1 MYNFDELIDRKS
13 TPAAKFHSIYLQEI
27 FGTDQLYPFWVA
39 DMDFK
44 IPPSIQE
51 AFYHR
56 TDHGVFGYELK
67 SNGCIPAISLWF
79 NDRFHCTLNSDWI
92 LFTPTIMSSVA
103 LAIDAFTSPTD
114 GIIILP
120 PVYMDFANTI
130 HKTGRRIVEVPL
142 ELINLH
148 YEIDFECLER
158 MASIPENTVLLIS
171 NPHNPGGRVWTRT
184 ELEKIVDICL
194 KHHILLISDEIHA
207 DIIFSMG
214 KFTSLLDFPD
224 IHSQLVV
231 CYSPGKVFNI
241 AAVTDSLAIIPEEKK
256 RIEFRT
262 LLQRYNMGRTNA
274 FAQVAMESGFK
285 HSSPWVDALVKYVE
299 KNHDFIAHF
308 LETRMPQIK
317 LVKQEGTFLVWFKV
331 DQLPLQGNDLI
342 RYLAKE
348 ARVGLNDGAA
358 FGKAGEGFLRMN
370 IACPLSIIKEA
381 MEGMA
386 QAIGKLNLKK

>member
-1 MYNFDELIDRKS
+1 MYNFDEHIDRKS
-13 TPAAKFHSIYLQEI
+13 TPAAKFHPTYLQEI

-67 SNGCIPAISLWF
+67 SNECVPSISHWF
-79 NDRFHCTLNSDWI
+79 NDRFHCTLESDWI

-103 LAIDAFTSPTD
+103 LAIDTFTAPTA

-130 HKTGRRIVEVPL
+130 QKTGRKTIEVPL
-142 ELINLH
+142 ELKNLH
-148 YEIDFECLER
+148 YEIDFEELEK
-158 MASIPENTVLLIS
+158 MASIPENSALLMS
-171 NPHNPGGRVWTRT
+171 NPHNPGGRVWTPT
-184 ELEKIVDICL
+184 ELKKIVDICL
-194 KHHILLISDEIHA
+194 KHQVLLISDEIHA
-207 DIIFSMG
+207 DIIFSTG
-214 KFTSLLDFPD
+214 KFTSLLDFPE

-241 AAVTDSLAIIPEEKK
+241 ASITDSLAIIPDETK
-256 RIEFRT
+256 REEFRK
-262 LLQRYNMGRTNA
+262 LQQRYNLGRTNA
-274 FAQVAMESGFK
+274 FAQVAMESGFT
-285 HSSPWVDALVKYVE
+285 HSAPWVDAMVKYVE

-308 LETRMPQIK
+308 LESRIPQIQ
-317 LVKQEGTFLVWFKV
+317 LVKQEGTYLVWFKV
-331 DQLPLQGNDLI
+331 DQLPLQGKDLI

-348 ARVGLNDGAA
+348 ARVGFNDGAA

-370 IACPLSIIKEA
+370 IACPLSVIEEA

-386 QAIGKLNLKK
+386 LAIEKLNLN